1 VPELTVRATARRK
14 IKAHGVY
21 LEQRAGALVADR
33 FLAAI

>member
-1 VPELTVRATARRK
+1 VPELAVRATARRE
-14 IKAHGVY
+14 IKAHSVY